1 MWHFVE
7 GLGKIKQDDIYL
19 ILSRGQLA
27 GDALDGGDKL
37 GFTSLSKSMLF
48 IKENV
53 VLLKMGHGV
62 TVDYMFHYFARNRG
76 REASL

>member
-7 GLGKIKQDDIYL
+7 GLGKNKQDDIYL

-27 GDALDGGDKL
+27 GDALDGGDQL

-62 TVDYMFHYFARNRG
+62 TVDYMFHYFAKNRG

>member
-19 ILSRGQLA
+19 ILARGQLA
-27 GDALDGGDKL
+27 GDALDGGDQL